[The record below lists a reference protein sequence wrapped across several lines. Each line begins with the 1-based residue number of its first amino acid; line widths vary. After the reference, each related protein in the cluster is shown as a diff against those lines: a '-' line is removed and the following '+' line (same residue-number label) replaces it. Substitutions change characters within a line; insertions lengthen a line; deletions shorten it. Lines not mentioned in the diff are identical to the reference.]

1 MALETVDVVLITT
14 ISNLILQPVLQYIIH
29 SRCSKIKMGCLEC
42 EREILKSKEE
52 LNNQKQQ
59 EEIEF

>member
-1 MALETVDVVLITT
+1 
-14 ISNLILQPVLQYIIH
+14 
-29 SRCSKIKMGCLEC
+29 MGCIEC

-52 LNNQKQQ
+52 LNNQKEQ